1 MKHLLFCILAVNT
14 VVIHAEDQSHKYR
27 DYEATQKASV
37 EETYRLNHE
46 NQTIRFVTD
55 KREKFGKLNRGQY
68 GLWHVLEMLNKMIDE
83 SDPDTELSQLIHAL
97 QTAEAI
103 RKDGHPRWFIL
114 TGLIH
119 DCGKM
124 LSLYGEPQW
133 AVVGDTYPVGCAF
146 SDLIIY
152 PSLFAQNP
160 DSHNPAYKTKNGMY
174 QEGCG
179 LDNLIMSWGHDEYL
193 YQVVKNYLPQ
203 EANFI
208 IRYHSFY
215 PLHKQGAY
223 TRFMNERDEQLLE
236 WVKLFNKYDLY
247 SKSPEAPD
255 VEKLK
260 PYYQELIAE
269 FFLDTIAW

>member
-1 MKHLLFCILAVNT
+1 MKHIMACLLAAGVMALSASDP
-14 VVIHAEDQSHKYR
+14 HEYR
-27 DYEATQKASV
+27 DYQDAKASV
-37 EETYRLNHE
+37 ETTYRLNHE
-46 NQTIRFVTD
+46 RQTVALVT
-55 KREKFGKLNRGQY
+55 EKCQQFGQLNRGHY
-68 GLWHVLEMLNKMIDE
+68 GIWQVLEMLNKMVDE
-83 SDPDTELSQLIHAL
+83 SDPDTDLSQLMHAL
-97 QTAEAI
+97 QAAEAI

-133 AVVGDTYPVGCAF
+133 AVVGDTFPVGCAF
-146 SDLIIY
+146 SDAIIY
-152 PSLFAQNP
+152 PTLFAENP
-160 DSHNPAYKTKNGMY
+160 DSSNPAYQTKNGIY
-174 QEGCG
+174 QKHCG
-179 LDNLIMSWGHDEYL
+179 LDNLLMSWGHDEYL

-223 TRFMNERDEQLLE
+223 SQFMNERDEQLLE
-236 WVKLFNKYDLY
+236 WVKLFNTYDLY
-247 SKSPEAPD
+247 SKCPEAPD

-269 FFLDTIAW
+269 FFPDTIAW

>member
-1 MKHLLFCILAVNT
+1 MKHLLFCLLAASGIIANT
-14 VVIHAEDQSHKYR
+14 EDQSHKYR
-27 DYEATQKASV
+27 DYKDTKVSV
-37 EETYRLNHE
+37 ENTYRLNHE
-46 NQTIRFVTD
+46 RQTVQFVTE
-55 KREKFGKLNRGQY
+55 KREEFGKLNRGNY
-68 GLWHVLEMLNKMIDE
+68 GLWQVLEMLNKMVDE
-83 SDPDTELSQLIHAL
+83 SDPDTDLSQLMHAL

-114 TGLIH
+114 IGLIH

-133 AVVGDTYPVGCAF
+133 SVVGDTYPVGCEF
-146 SDLIIY
+146 SDSIIY
-152 PSLFAQNP
+152 PALFAQNP
-160 DSHNPAYKTKNGMY
+160 DCNNPAYQTKNGIY
-174 QEGCG
+174 QKQCG

-193 YQVVKNYLPQ
+193 YQVVKNYLPE

-223 TRFMNERDEQLLE
+223 TQFMNERDEQLLE

-247 SKSPEAPD
+247 SKCPEAPD
-255 VEKLK
+255 IEKLK

-269 FFLDTIAW
+269 FFPDKIAW